1 MLKHVKT
8 LRGIGRIHFHTIHT
22 QNQEICF
29 RDLTESTRPAQTL
42 RLKLMLRE
50 PHDSPDLV
58 SNRYGKW
65 AIVGQNWIRH
75 RCQKS
80 PAILSSS
87 RAEKA
92 PNAESLSAK
101 HVCRGCLRLHIS
113 QDTKCYK
120 MPSVKWQNAWQG
132 KWQVTR
138 LSRNAWQLRLLEPIH
153 WPFDGTVVSWTFQ
166 NFQNVTSKNK
176 SDQLGRAASTRMYT
190 SSTACLSSIW

>member
-1 MLKHVKT
+1 MSKHVKT

-65 AIVGQNWIRH
+65 AIAGQNWIRH

-80 PAILSSS
+80 PAILLSSS

-92 PNAESLSAK
+92 PNAESLRSAK

-113 QDTKCYK
+113 QDTKCYR
-120 MPSVKWQNAWQG
+120 MPSVKWQDAWQMHG
-132 KWQVTR
+132 KASDKWQDSVAMR
-138 LSRNAWQLRLLEPIH
+138 
-153 WPFDGTVVSWTFQ
+153 DSWDF
-166 NFQNVTSKNK
+166 
-176 SDQLGRAASTRMYT
+176 
-190 SSTACLSSIW
+190 